1 MSFAPYNVREPY
13 WTEAM
18 TEYLARSNVTD
29 MSVLM
34 IYSNGAGI
42 RTEPGQEA
50 FVAALFHSST
60 KGPWRP
66 YTGSKSGIAMLCA
79 TLAFRLVSSALTLQK
94 LLSHFREC
102 WHD

>member
-1 MSFAPYNVREPY
+1 MLFTPNNVREPY
-13 WTEAM
+13 WTTAM
-18 TEYLARSNVTD
+18 TEHIARFHVTD
-29 MSVLM
+29 MPVMLNHS
-34 IYSNGAGI
+34 SGAGI

-66 YTGSKSGIAMLCA
+66 YTGSESGIAMRCA
-79 TLAFRLVSSALTLQK
+79 TLAFWLVSSALTLQK
-94 LLSHFREC
+94 LLSHFGEC